1 MQKLKGKCAI
11 ITGGV
16 RGIGGAIAV
25 AFAKQGCNLVLTY
38 VGDSSITQPI
48 RQELDQYDIEYV
60 IKESDV
66 SSFEATKELVDFT
79 VQKFGKVDILVNNA
93 GITRDGMIMRM
104 TEEAFDSVINVNLKG
119 AFNCIRHVAPVML
132 RQRYGRIINIS
143 SVVGLHGNAGQAN
156 YCASKA
162 GIVGLTKSVAK
173 ELGSRS
179 ITVNAIAPGFIDT
192 QMTAGLS
199 DKIKEN
205 LMSMLTIKRL
215 GLPEDIANAVLF
227 LASDESGY
235 ITGQVIT
242 VDGGMTM

>member
-1 MQKLKGKCAI
+1 MLKGKCAI

-38 VGDSSITQPI
+38 VGDSAIAEPI
-48 RQELDQYDIEYV
+48 KAELAPYDIEYMIV
-60 IKESDV
+60 ESDV
-66 SSFEATKELVDFT
+66 SSFDDTATLIDNVVER
-79 VQKFGKVDILVNNA
+79 FGKIDILVNNA
-93 GITRDGMIMRM
+93 GITRDGMLMRM
-104 TEEAFDSVINVNLKG
+104 SEEAFDSVLNVNLKG
-119 AFNCIRHVAPVML
+119 TFNCIRHTAPIML
-132 RQRYGRIINIS
+132 KQKSGRIISIS

-173 ELGSRS
+173 ELGSRG

-192 QMTAGLS
+192 LMTADLS
-199 DKIKEN
+199 DKIKEA
-205 LMSMLTIKRL
+205 LMSQLFIKRL
-215 GLPEDIANAVLF
+215 GSVEDIANTALF
-227 LASDESGY
+227 LASDNASY
-235 ITGQVIT
+235 ITGQVIS